1 VLYNCTKGGKGMDKY
16 PLIGVS
22 LCAVVLLILASL
34 TNVVGYQQVQSS
46 ALKIET
52 KQLSNSQC
60 DCDKDNVGVTTWHF
74 PILCA
79 FIRILINILLY
90 SPFAWLFIGYILVL
104 QYDAYKLGCQLD
116 EN

>member
-1 VLYNCTKGGKGMDKY
+1 MDKY

-22 LCAVVLLILASL
+22 ICAVVLLVLASL
-34 TNVVGYQQVQSS
+34 TNVVGYQAVQSS
-46 ALKIET
+46 ALKTET

-60 DCDKDNVGVTTWHF
+60 NCNKNNVGVTEWHF

-79 FIRILINILLY
+79 FLTAMINILLN
-90 SPFAWLFIGYILVL
+90 SPFARFFYGYIIVL
-104 QYDAYKLGCQLD
+104 GNIADILGCQLD